1 MLVKIRKLGTLF
13 LDDQPYIVDSSGLM
27 DMSNGSISIK
37 DTVRG
42 IAIEW
47 LEYDDQLVAR
57 SPLLRFASHPV
68 LLRNHLAGGSEVRLE
83 DVRYEVRLPI
93 AGTANLPS
101 LDDRWFRLGQPVFF
115 MGDNASALCLGIRK
129 KYSFPSEDDQ
139 VFASHFAYMDSPQ
152 WMPLSDLAG
161 AQMFDVCWRPIL
173 EPVFLDPEKLKPGT
187 AVRVR
192 YGALS
197 EVFGNLVD
205 VSKYDIV
212 LDNIFGFSEK
222 KDAQGAK
229 LIEEEKLV
237 IERASIHQL
246 RRNCG

>member
-1 MLVKIRKLGTLF
+1 MPVKIRK
-13 LDDQPYIVDSSGLM
+13 
-27 DMSNGSISIK
+27 
-37 DTVRG
+37 
-42 IAIEW
+42 
-47 LEYDDQLVAR
+47 
-57 SPLLRFASHPV
+57 HPV
-68 LLRNHLAGGSEVRLE
+68 LLRNHLAGGSEVCLE

-101 LDDRWFRLGQPVFF
+101 LDDRWFRLGQPVFS